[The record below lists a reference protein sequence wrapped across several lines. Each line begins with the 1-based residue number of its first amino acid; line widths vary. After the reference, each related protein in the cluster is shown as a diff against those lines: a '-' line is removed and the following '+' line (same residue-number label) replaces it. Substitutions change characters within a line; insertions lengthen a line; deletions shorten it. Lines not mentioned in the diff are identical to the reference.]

1 MKNKVIN
8 IWDKYHHF
16 LWSVIYMIVYLLW
29 FALIETRKFSRYTVI
44 HTALDDKI
52 PFIEIFVIPYI
63 IWFFY
68 VAWIVLYTGF
78 TDRYDYYRVCA
89 FLFTG
94 MTIFLLISTLWPNIH
109 YLRPRIMPRDNI
121 FCDMVSMIYRMDTP
135 TNLWPS
141 IHVYNSI
148 GVYFAV
154 MHSERLGT
162 KKWIKNTCLG
172 ISISII
178 LSTMFIKQHS
188 TFDIMTAFVM
198 AAVLY
203 VLVYRTDIILNI
215 RTRNLE
221 KKKRKQHSY
230 NWVK

>member
-1 MKNKVIN
+1 MKNKLFN

-16 LWSVIYMIVYLLW
+16 LWSIIYMAVYLGW
-29 FALIETRKFSRYTVI
+29 FALIETHKFSRYKVI
-44 HTALDDKI
+44 HTALDDRI
-52 PFIEIFVIPYI
+52 PFIEIFIIPYLL
-63 IWFFY
+63 WFFY

-94 MTIFLLISTLWPNIH
+94 MTIFLLISTLWPNIQ

-121 FCDMVSMIYRMDTP
+121 FCTLVSMIYKADTP

-154 MHSERLGT
+154 MHSERLGC
-162 KKWIKNTCLG
+162 KKWVKNTCLG
-172 ISISII
+172 ITVSII

-188 TFDIMTAFVM
+188 VFDVMTAFVM

-215 RTRNLE
+215 RTGTLE

>member
-1 MKNKVIN
+1 MKK
-8 IWDKYHHF
+8 
-16 LWSVIYMIVYLLW
+16 IYPKLRQALPAVCYLVFYLTW
-29 FALIETRKFSRYTVI
+29 FFLIENIHGREYTII
-44 HTALDDKI
+44 HMKADDKI
-52 PFIEIFVIPYI
+52 PFCEYFIIPYI
-63 IWFFY
+63 LWFFY
-68 VAWIVLYTGF
+68 IAWILIYLLF
-78 TDRYDYYRVCA
+78 NNIKDFHKCCA

-121 FCDMVSMIYRMDTP
+121 FCDMVSMIYRMDTS

-172 ISISII
+172 ISVSII

>member
-121 FCDMVSMIYRMDTP
+121 FCDMVSMIYRMDTS

-154 MHSERLGT
+154 MHSE
-162 KKWIKNTCLG
+162 
-172 ISISII
+172 
-178 LSTMFIKQHS
+178 
-188 TFDIMTAFVM
+188 
-198 AAVLY
+198 
-203 VLVYRTDIILNI
+203 
-215 RTRNLE
+215 
-221 KKKRKQHSY
+221 
-230 NWVK
+230 